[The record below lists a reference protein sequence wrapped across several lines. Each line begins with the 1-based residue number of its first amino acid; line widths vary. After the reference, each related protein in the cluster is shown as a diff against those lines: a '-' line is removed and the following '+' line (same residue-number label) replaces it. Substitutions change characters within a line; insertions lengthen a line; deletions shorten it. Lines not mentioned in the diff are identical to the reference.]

1 MGIYLVLERRN
12 ILKIVENKK
21 VALHLL
27 KRVVNRGAYEVK
39 SYLDKQHISPCKH
52 ILYVNKGIRGGDGS
66 GKNWENAIV
75 ELADALKW
83 AHENKDKNLWSETE
97 PLQIW
102 VAEGTYQP
110 LYSPEDGKGFSDHV
124 KEPRDRSF
132 LLVKNVQ
139 LYGGFPASGN
149 PGMSDRRIKSR
160 GGSATVLSG
169 DYNGDDGN
177 IGEGKDLKMTNRTDN
192 AFHVVLLSG
201 DMGEKCRLDGFS
213 IVGGGSDNLGSSIRV
228 AGHRFCR
235 AYGGGIYNMV
245 TAGSPTFKNL
255 EICDNMASSVSG
267 YAYGGGVYTEYSG
280 EGVMTWANNNIHNNT
295 VLSSS
300 AASAAFGGAVY
311 NWNYGKGTMIWTNNY
326 FSDNAATSTSLTYGG
341 AIYNANEG
349 IMTWTNT
356 VVKDNHATSTSLAY
370 GGGIFNSNSGSIT
383 WINNHITGNRVCS
396 SHSSAYGGGVFNK
409 STESGTMTWINS
421 SIIGNIIV
429 GNPSSVAA
437 GMYNKPGTRIKVYN
451 SVVYG
456 NEGVRS
462 LDEDSSLSV
471 PFSIDFYYTNFFVEI
486 DN

>member
-1 MGIYLVLERRN
+1 MEIDENSSGALRR
-12 ILKIVENKK
+12 
-21 VALHLL
+21 L
-27 KRVVNRGAYEVK
+27 KRVPNRGAYEVK
-39 SYLDKQHISPCKH
+39 SCLDRKHISPYGR
-52 ILYVNKGIRGGDGS
+52 ILYVNKAARDGNGS

-75 ELADALKW
+75 ELADALRW
-83 AHENKDKNLWSETE
+83 AYENKDKGLWSEAE

-102 VAEGTYQP
+102 VAEGTYRP
-110 LYSPEDGKGFSDHV
+110 MYSPEDGKHFSTPI

-139 LYGGFPASGN
+139 LYGGFPMSGN
-149 PGMSDRRIKSR
+149 PGMSDRLLKLR
-160 GGSATVLSG
+160 GGSATILSG
-169 DYNGDDGN
+169 DYKGDDS
-177 IGEGKDLKMTNRTDN
+177 IVGKGKGLKMTDRTDK
-192 AFHVVLLSG
+192 AFHVVLLAG

-213 IVGGGSDNLGSSIRV
+213 IVGGGSDNQGSSIRV

-255 EICDNMASSVSG
+255 EICDNMASSTSA

-280 EGVMTWANNNIHNNT
+280 EGVMTWHNNNIHNNT

-300 AASAAFGGAVY
+300 VASAAFGGAVY

-349 IMTWTNT
+349 VMTWTNT
-356 VVKDNHATSTSLAY
+356 VVKDNHATSSSLAY
-370 GGGIFNSNSGSIT
+370 GGGIFNSNSGAIA
-383 WINNHITGNRVCS
+383 WINNQIVGNRVCS
-396 SHSSAYGGGVFNK
+396 SHSSAYGGGVYNK
-409 STESGTMTWINS
+409 NTESGTMTWINS
-421 SIIGNIIV
+421 SIVGNTIV
-429 GNPSSVAA
+429 GNPNSVTA
-437 GMYNKPGTRIKVYN
+437 GMYNKSGTRIKVYN

-462 LDEDSSLSV
+462 LDEDASLAV
-471 PFSIDFYYTNFFVEI
+471 PFSIDFYYTNFFIEI
-486 DN
+486 DSERM